1 MVLITLITLITLQ
14 SGLHGECQVQYVATA
29 SSISKAVSHL
39 RDCGRRHTRTT
50 DTAHAFRCAGDKVH
64 QDFYSKYIVH

>member
-1 MVLITLITLITLQ
+1 MMTLQ
-14 SGLHGECQVQYVATA
+14 SGLHGECRVQYAATA

-50 DTAHAFRCAGDKVH
+50 DTAHGFRCAGDKVH
-64 QDFYSKYIVH
+64 QDFYSRYMIH

>member
-1 MVLITLITLITLQ
+1 MMTLQ
-14 SGLHGECQVQYVATA
+14 SGLHGECRVQYAATA

-64 QDFYSKYIVH
+64 EDFYPCFILI

>member
-14 SGLHGECQVQYVATA
+14 SGLHGECRVQYVATA

-50 DTAHAFRCAGDKVH
+50 DTAHGFRCAGDKVH

>member
-39 RDCGRRHTRTT
+39 RDCGRRHTRNT
-50 DTAHAFRCAGDKVH
+50 DTAHGFRCAGDKVH
-64 QDFYSKYIVH
+64 QDFYSRYMIH

>member
-14 SGLHGECQVQYVATA
+14 SGLHGECQVQYASTA

-64 QDFYSKYIVH
+64 QDFYSRYMIH